1 MFMMA
6 INVLVI
12 GLGVGVTGLSASVA
26 VFTGKENNK
35 GQTTDCDKGNG
46 N

>member
-1 MFMMA
+1 MFVRA
-6 INVLVI
+6 INGLVI
-12 GLGVGVTGLSASVA
+12 GVGFDVTGLSASVA